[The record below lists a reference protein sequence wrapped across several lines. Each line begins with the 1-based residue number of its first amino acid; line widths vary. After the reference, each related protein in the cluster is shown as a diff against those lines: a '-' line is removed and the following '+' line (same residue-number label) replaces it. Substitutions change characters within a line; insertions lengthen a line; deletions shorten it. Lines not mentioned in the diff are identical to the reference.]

1 MISVYVK
8 MFHVLLFAAS
18 AIEWKTRV
26 IFILEVE
33 ELRQTEREELS
44 E

>member
-8 MFHVLLFAAS
+8 MFHVLLFAVA
-18 AIEWKTRV
+18 AIEWKTGV

-33 ELRQTEREELS
+33 ELRQTERGTK
-44 E
+44 